1 MDVNK
6 LRNIQSKIENKQ
18 NRIENRLISL
28 LVQFSILQVLTLG
41 FSGCTNTLYSERQL
55 KRIATSETAET
66 AQGESAMSSDNDGK
80 TATPETSASKSAS
93 DLQEKVSRS
102 MRIQTEPGDQLISEE
117 LVGDQAISNE
127 LGAEATPRVIA
138 ETADKYT
145 VNLVKIDEQT
155 LTVGE
160 STLTVNDIINNNSQ
174 SILVGQW
181 NSLKPYYGTIE
192 IQEQLFIKTVNDL
205 SSQILQI
212 DEANQ
217 YELVDSAGTYYL
229 PKDNNI
235 EPIKYI
241 ITDNSGFKAVYVI
254 ARDLGT
260 SEVGLYRLDYKANLT
275 LAKDPSPFK
284 GSLRLDE
291 LSPVRLYENAEKY
304 QQFKVVYNVDPQVAI
319 KNMAAGDVKL
329 EDIRNISVSINQ
341 FTRNVELD
349 TPYMI
354 RNPGANSEQTIK
366 VQVGLYN
373 PDSGEIVTYSG
384 TFDYDITSKE
394 NVINLYEIVNNNEV
408 LESITK

>member
-6 LRNIQSKIENKQ
+6 LRNIQNK
-18 NRIENRLISL
+18 IENRLISL
-28 LVQFSILQVLTLG
+28 LVQFSIIQVLTLG

-66 AQGESAMSSDNDGK
+66 AQSESAKSSDNDGK
-80 TATPETSASKSAS
+80 TATPETSASKNES

-102 MRIQTEPGDQLISEE
+102 MKIQAEPRTQLIPEE
-117 LVGDQAISNE
+117 SVGDQAISSD
-127 LGAEATPRVIA
+127 LGPEATPDKA
-138 ETADKYT
+138 YKYT

-174 SILVGQW
+174 SFLVGQW

-192 IQEQLFIKTVNDL
+192 IQEQLFIKAVNDL

-217 YELVDSAGTYYL
+217 YELVDSAGNYYI
-229 PKDNNI
+229 PKENNI

-241 ITDNSGFKAVYVI
+241 ITDNSGLKAVYVI
-254 ARDLGT
+254 ARDLET

-291 LSPVRLYENAEKY
+291 LSTVRLYENAEKY
-304 QQFKVVYNVDPQVAI
+304 QQFKVVYSVDPQVAI
-319 KNMAAGDVKL
+319 KNMAAGDVKP

-354 RNPGANSEQTIK
+354 RNPGENSEQTNK

-394 NVINLYEIVNNNEV
+394 NVINLYEIVNNNEI

>member
-6 LRNIQSKIENKQ
+6 LRNRQNK
-18 NRIENRLISL
+18 IENRLISL
-28 LVQFSILQVLTLG
+28 LVQFSIIQALTLG

-55 KRIATSETAET
+55 KRIATAETAET
-66 AQGESAMSSDNDGK
+66 AQSESAKSSDNDGK
-80 TATPETSASKSAS
+80 TATPETSVSKSES

-102 MRIQTEPGDQLISEE
+102 MKIQAEPRTQLIPEE
-117 LVGDQAISNE
+117 PISDQAVSNE
-127 LGAEATPRVIA
+127 LGAEVTPK
-138 ETADKYT
+138 TTDKYT

-160 STLTVNDIINNNSQ
+160 STLTINDIINNNSQ
-174 SILVGQW
+174 AILVGKW

-217 YELVDSAGTYYL
+217 YELVDSAGTYYI
-229 PKDNNI
+229 PKENNI

-241 ITDNSGFKAVYVI
+241 ITDDSGFKAVYVI
-254 ARDLGT
+254 ARDLET
-260 SEVGLYRLDYKANLT
+260 SEVGLYRLDYKANLA

-291 LSPVRLYENAEKY
+291 LSTVRLYENAEKY
-304 QQFKVVYNVDPQVAI
+304 QQFKVVYSVDPQVAI
-319 KNMAAGDVKL
+319 KNMAAGDVKP

-341 FTRNVELD
+341 LTRNVELD

-354 RNPGANSEQTIK
+354 RNPGGNSKQTIK

-384 TFDYDITSKE
+384 TFDYDVTSKE

>member
-1 MDVNK
+1 MDVNE
-6 LRNIQSKIENKQ
+6 LRNRQNK
-18 NRIENRLISL
+18 IENRLISL
-28 LVQFSILQVLTLG
+28 LVQFSIIQVLTLG

-55 KRIATSETAET
+55 NRIATAETAET
-66 AQGESAMSSDNDGK
+66 AQSESAKSSDNDDK

-93 DLQEKVSRS
+93 DIQEKVSRS
-102 MRIQTEPGDQLISEE
+102 MKIQAEPRTQLIPEE
-117 LVGDQAISNE
+117 PISDQDISNK
-127 LGAEATPRVIA
+127 LGAEVTPKVIA

-145 VNLVKIDEQT
+145 VNLVKTDEQT

-160 STLTVNDIINNNSQ
+160 STLTINDIINNNSQ
-174 SILVGQW
+174 AILVGQW

-192 IQEQLFIKTVNDL
+192 IQEKLFIKAVNDL

-217 YELVDSAGTYYL
+217 YELIDSDGTYYI
-229 PKDNNI
+229 PKDNI

-241 ITDNSGFKAVYVI
+241 VTDDSGFKAVYVI
-254 ARDLGT
+254 ARDLET
-260 SEVGLYRLDYKANLT
+260 SEVGLYRLDYKANLA

-284 GSLRLDE
+284 GSLRLDD
-291 LSPVRLYENAEKY
+291 LSTVRLYENAEKY
-304 QQFKVVYNVDPQVAI
+304 QQFKVVYSVDPQVAI

-341 FTRNVELD
+341 LTRNVELD

-354 RNPGANSEQTIK
+354 RNPGGNSKQTIK

-384 TFDYDITSKE
+384 TFDYDTTSKE

>member
-6 LRNIQSKIENKQ
+6 LINGQTKIENK
-18 NRIENRLISL
+18 LISL
-28 LVQFSILQVLTLG
+28 LVQFSIIQALTLG
-41 FSGCTNTLYSERQL
+41 FSGCTNTLYSDRQL
-55 KRIATSETAET
+55 KRIATAETAET
-66 AQGESAMSSDNDGK
+66 AQSESAKSSDSDGK
-80 TATPETSASKSAS
+80 TATPETSTSKSAS
-93 DLQEKVSRS
+93 DIQEKVSRS
-102 MRIQTEPGDQLISEE
+102 IKIQAEPGTQLIPEE
-117 LVGDQAISNE
+117 PISDQAISSE
-127 LGAEATPRVIA
+127 LGAEVTPKVIA

-160 STLTVNDIINNNSQ
+160 STLTINDIVNNNSQ
-174 SILVGQW
+174 AILVGQW

-192 IQEQLFIKTVNDL
+192 IQEKLFIKTVNDL

-217 YELVDSAGTYYL
+217 YELIDSDGTYYTS
-229 PKDNNI
+229 KENSV

-241 ITDNSGFKAVYVI
+241 IIDNSGFKAVYVI

-260 SEVGLYRLDYKANLT
+260 SEVGLYRLDYKANLI

-304 QQFKVVYNVDPQVAI
+304 QQFKVVYSVDPQIAI

-349 TPYMI
+349 TTYMV
-354 RNPGANSEQTIK
+354 RNPGEKSEQTIK
-366 VQVGLYN
+366 AQVGIYN
-373 PDSGEIVTYSG
+373 SDSGEIVTYSG
-384 TFDYDITSKE
+384 TFDYDNTSKE

>member
-6 LRNIQSKIENKQ
+6 LSNKQNRIENKQ

-28 LVQFSILQVLTLG
+28 LVQFSIIQALTLG

-55 KRIATSETAET
+55 TRIATAETAET
-66 AQGESAMSSDNDGK
+66 AQNESAKSSDNDGK
-80 TATPETSASKSAS
+80 TATPESAS

-102 MRIQTEPGDQLISEE
+102 MKIQAEPRTQLTSEE
-117 LVGDQAISNE
+117 PVSDQAISSE
-127 LGAEATPRVIA
+127 LGTEVTPR
-138 ETADKYT
+138 TTDKYT
-145 VNLVKIDEQT
+145 VNLVKVDEQT

-192 IQEQLFIKTVNDL
+192 IQEQLFIKAVNDL

-217 YELVDSAGTYYL
+217 YELVDSAGNYYI
-229 PKDNNI
+229 PKENNI

-254 ARDLGT
+254 ARDLET
-260 SEVGLYRLDYKANLT
+260 SEVGLYRLDYKANLD

-304 QQFKVVYNVDPQVAI
+304 QQFKVVYSVDPQVAI
-319 KNMAAGDVKL
+319 KNMAAGDVKP

-341 FTRNVELD
+341 LTRNVELD

-354 RNPGANSEQTIK
+354 RNPGGNSEQTIK
-366 VQVGLYN
+366 VQVGLYS

>member
-6 LRNIQSKIENKQ
+6 MRNRQNK
-18 NRIENRLISL
+18 IENRLVSL
-28 LVQFSILQVLTLG
+28 LVQFSIIQALTLG

-55 KRIATSETAET
+55 NRIATAETAET
-66 AQGESAMSSDNDGK
+66 AQGESAMGSDNDGK
-80 TATPETSASKSAS
+80 TETPETSVSKSAN

-102 MRIQTEPGDQLISEE
+102 MKIQAEPRTQLTSEE
-117 LVGDQAISNE
+117 PVSDQAISSKSD
-127 LGAEATPRVIA
+127 AEVTPK
-138 ETADKYT
+138 TTDKYT
-145 VNLVKIDEQT
+145 VNLVKVDEQA

-160 STLTVNDIINNNSQ
+160 STLTINDIINNNSQ
-174 SILVGQW
+174 AILVGQW

-192 IQEQLFIKTVNDL
+192 IQEQLFIKAVNDL

-229 PKDNNI
+229 PKDNTV

-241 ITDNSGFKAVYVI
+241 ITDNSGSKAVYVI
-254 ARDLGT
+254 ARDLET
-260 SEVGLYRLDYKANLT
+260 SEVGLYRLDYKANLS

-291 LSPVRLYENAEKY
+291 LSTVRLYENAEKY
-304 QQFKVVYNVDPQVAI
+304 QQFKVVYSVDPQIAV
-319 KNMAAGDVKL
+319 KNMAAGDVKP

-341 FTRNVELD
+341 LTRNVELD

-354 RNPGANSEQTIK
+354 RNPGGNSKQTIR
-366 VQVGLYN
+366 VQVGIYS

-384 TFDYDITSKE
+384 TFDYDTTSKE